1 MKLPYHM
8 QNHINFR
15 VVAYHLKLSAT
26 LKSKW
31 NHLLLAEGNL
41 DSELARWK
49 SHCSRFSATLKDKSM
64 THSLSEDAD
73 PIFFP
78 NIQEFLCILAILPID
93 STEAERN
100 FSCLR
105 QIHS

>member
-31 NHLLLAEGNL
+31 NHLLPAEDNL
-41 DSELARWK
+41 NSELARWK

-64 THSLSEDAD
+64 THLLSEDAD